1 MGFGV
6 AIIGTGAM
14 GLEHI
19 RNLKL
24 IEGCEVAAVVDTDW
38 NARNEASEIIHED
51 VVVTTDYGS
60 LATMDSVDAIIVAT
74 PNYTHIEVLRKL
86 IPSGK
91 HILVEKP
98 MCTTIEDA
106 LEVEELV
113 AKHMP
118 PESGLVF
125 WVGMEYRYMPPVAR
139 LLEHTDGGQVGRLI
153 MVHIREHRFPFLL
166 KVADWNRFSQFTGGT
181 LVEKCCHF
189 WDLMRRIIGPD
200 AMPERIFA
208 SGGMDVNHKHEQYS
222 VDGKLKTP
230 DIVDNAFAVV
240 DFAGGVRGCLDL
252 CMFAED
258 RQHEE
263 VLVVGSKGKVSA
275 ETPACTVTLHHP
287 SQRASGDAPSNPRIP
302 PLPGQYEVNTSV
314 ETIGVDEKL
323 LEAGFHEGATF
334 FELKDFIETAQARRP
349 AVVTARDGTLA
360 VAMGVAAEL
369 SLREKRMVAIAE
381 VMDAARARRA
391 QATEDEAALSGGAAV
406 EAASADP
413 SSKRPKTE

>member
-1 MGFGV
+1 MVFGV

-14 GLEHI
+14 GLEHM

-24 IEGCEVAAVVDTDW
+24 LEDCRVAAVVDTDL
-38 NARNEASEIIHED
+38 NARNEAKEIID
-51 VVVTTDYGS
+51 QDAVVTTDYQA
-60 LATMDSVDAIIVAT
+60 LATMEAVDAIIIAT
-74 PNYTHIEVLRKL
+74 PNYTHIEVLRAL
-86 IPSGK
+86 IPCGK

-98 MCTTIEDA
+98 MCTTVEDS

-113 AKHMP
+113 EKHMP
-118 PESGLVF
+118 PEKGLVF

-139 LLEHTDGGQVGRLI
+139 LLEHTDSGAIGRLI

-189 WDLMRRIIGPD
+189 WDLMRRIIGD
-200 AMPERIFA
+200 GANIPERVFA
-208 SGGMDVNHKHEQYS
+208 SGGMDINHKHEKYS
-222 VDGKLKTP
+222 VQGEMRTP
-230 DIVDNAFAVV
+230 DIVDNAYAIV
-240 DFAGGVRGCLDL
+240 DFASGVRGCLDL

-263 VLVVGSKGKVSA
+263 VLVVGSQGKVTA

-287 SQRASGDAPSNPRIP
+287 SQRASGDEPSNPRIP
-302 PLPGQYEVNTSV
+302 PLPDQYEKNTAV
-314 ETIGVDEKL
+314 EKVGVDEKL

-334 FELKDFIETAQARRP
+334 FELKDFIETAKARKP
-349 AVVTARDGTLA
+349 PVVTAQDGTYA

-369 SLREKRMVAIAE
+369 SLKERRMVEISE
-381 VMDAARARRA
+381 VMEAARARRA
-391 QATEDEAALSGGAAV
+391 GAAASRNAA
-406 EAASADP
+406 EASAAAAAGP
-413 SSKRPKTE
+413 TTKRQKTGTA